1 MSKETKFT
9 KGCWILHPD
18 GAITDNS
25 PAENEICFID
35 GSDNKLEDQDYSN
48 AHLIKTAP
56 KLYAEIEDE
65 IKFLTKLMTDNFTV
79 NCSQSWEICER
90 INSLNEALAEA
101 RGI

>member
-9 KGCWILHPD
+9 KSCWILHPD

-56 KLYAEIEDE
+56 KLYALLERYHLESRFVYGEDYDE
-65 IKFLTKLMTDNFTV
+65 VEEL
-79 NCSQSWEICER
+79 
-90 INSLNEALAEA
+90 LAEA
-101 RGI
+101 RGL